1 MNLLLLKLLANG
13 TEQLPPLFLVDPP
26 PLNTQ
31 LLQWLCTRY
40 AATKNPLVIIDTH
53 EAIPTPPFLQHC
65 NFIITNCQETNDS
78 PFWQTLTAD
87 ERELLI
93 QNNDHIAVRL
103 QSEPAM
109 RIINI
114 F

>member
-40 AATKNPLVIIDTH
+40 AATKTPLVIIDTQ
-53 EAIPTPPFLQHC
+53 EAISTPTLLQHY
-65 NFIITNCQETNDS
+65 NFIITNCQEKDDS

-87 ERELLI
+87 ERELLV

-103 QSEPAM
+103 QSEPVT